1 MKKFILFLVCTLVA
15 FVGYAVLD
23 SFSASAMSFAA
34 IPMLANLS
42 RQELEALVENH
53 VSDSYEGDDY
63 EGFDDLSDEDLYDGF
78 DDDEL
83 SFIGAA
89 KSFLDE
95 KKNGV
100 YLTFKIINNC
110 GYSKIVCLNP
120 AFYSTLSINADAFN
134 GKNINGPAG
143 TMANNDL
150 YRYTNVAQMVAAGH
164 MVDAVIADGD
174 ILFTDG
180 WGMTDKKNKISCA
193 ATNGK
198 IADHINFVKKN
209 ATRIP
214 EIVLSSIKTS
224 TGSVDTTM
232 YNKIMKLQP
241 VSPYRKFAET
251 NIDLNDYF
259 KVEQFQSGKIVIPT
273 ANFGLQLDDQNLIL
287 LEVDNDITLTVTLKI
302 GAIGNSANKLFKK
315 AEKAHRNIS
324 TGTAGKI
331 APQIRKAKATAIKR
345 QMNLLRSAA
354 FGKKK

>member
-1 MKKFILFLVCTLVA
+1 MKKFILFLVCALVA
-15 FVGYAVLD
+15 FVGYSVLD

-63 EGFDDLSDEDLYDGF
+63 EGFDDLSDDDLYDGF

-110 GYSKIVCLNP
+110 GYSKIVCINP
-120 AFYSTLSINADAFN
+120 AFYSTLSINPDAFN
-134 GKNINGPAG
+134 AKTPSGPSG

-150 YRYTNVAQMVAAGH
+150 YRYTNVAQMIASGH
-164 MVDAVIADGD
+164 QVDCVIADGD

-180 WGMTDKKNKISCA
+180 WGLNDKTHKIYCQ

-198 IADHINFVKKN
+198 IADHLNFIKKN
-209 ATRIP
+209 ATRVP
-214 EIVLSSIKTS
+214 EIVLSSVRTS
-224 TGSVDTTM
+224 TGAVDTTQ
-232 YNKIMKLQP
+232 YNKIMKIQP

-251 NIDLNDYF
+251 NVDLNDFF

-273 ANFGLQLDDQNLIL
+273 ANYGLQLDDQNLVL
-287 LEVDNDITLTVTLKI
+287 LEVDNDITLTVTMKI
-302 GAIGNSANKLFKK
+302 GAIGNAANKLFKR
-315 AEKAHRNIS
+315 AEKAQRNI
-324 TGTAGKI
+324 TVGTAGKI
-331 APQIRKAKATAIKR
+331 APHVRKARKTAITK
-345 QMNLLRSAA
+345 QLNMIRSVAL
-354 FGKKK
+354 GKKK